1 MASAGW
7 QGQKSFQVPPKYPA
21 MAMNLN
27 VWNVSH
33 SGTTL
38 TFNAVVRSIV
48 TSGSINY
55 NGCSVS
61 LTGGGSKSINMHT
74 STGGYVDT
82 GTFTCTVTGVPAG
95 ANTYTVTASFS
106 AGSTASGSVSWALD
120 IGATGNPPSGA
131 GVSFISSTWNS
142 VTSNNT
148 VADWGTWADCY
159 YAAVIVTGN
168 VNGEV
173 DNMPDAQWD
182 QWSRW
187 HTIEESDGGTSK
199 ILTVSPTA
207 TGLGYIGS
215 PVPLKGMLHY
225 KLVSGPYNNY
235 GHASAIDST
244 LRYLQPAV
252 PQFAYSDP
260 GTIGTKT
267 YPVTFTG
274 DLVDNNTTY
283 NTANLTRYVRYKI
296 DNGNWTVVENN
307 TNKALDAVTSF
318 NVVVPAGSV
327 ATIEGYMTYHGM
339 QSDTATITISNTNIG
354 CALYGSV
361 GGEAKQLD
369 TVYASVNGQ
378 AKKLVKIYAS
388 VGGVAKKVYEDV

>member
-7 QGQKSFQVPPKYPA
+7 QGQKDFQTSKYPH

-38 TFNAVVRSIV
+38 TFKAVVKAVV
-48 TSGSINY
+48 TSGTINY
-55 NGCSVS
+55 DGCSITV
-61 LTGGGSKSINMHT
+61 TGGGSDSINMHKT
-74 STGGYVDT
+74 TGGSVDT
-82 GTFTCTVTGVPAG
+82 GTMSCTVTGVPAG
-95 ANTYTVTASFS
+95 ANTYNVTATFS
-106 AGSTASGSVSWALD
+106 AGSVASGSATWSLD

-131 GVSFISSTWNS
+131 GVTFISSTWNS

-148 VADWGTWADCY
+148 VADWGSWSNCY
-159 YAAVIVTGN
+159 YAAVVVTGN

-173 DNMPDAQWD
+173 DNMPDAQWG

-187 HTIEESDGGTSK
+187 HTIVESDGGDSK

-225 KLVSGPYNNY
+225 KLVSGPYNDY
-235 GHASAIDST
+235 GNASAIDST
-244 LRYLQPAV
+244 LRYLKPAA
-252 PQFAYSDP
+252 PQFSYTDP

-274 DLVDNNTTY
+274 DLLNNNTTY
-283 NTANLTRYVRYKI
+283 NAANLTRYVRYKI
-296 DNGNWTVVENN
+296 GNGAWTVVENN

>member
-7 QGQKSFQVPPKYPA
+7 QGQKDFQTSKHPH

-48 TSGSINY
+48 TSGTINY
-55 NGCSVS
+55 DRCSVS

-82 GTFTCTVTGVPAG
+82 STFTCTVTGVPAG
-95 ANTYTVTASFS
+95 ASTYTVTASFS
-106 AGSTASGSVSWALD
+106 ADSVASGSVSWALD

-148 VADWGTWADCY
+148 VSDWGSWSNCY

-173 DNMPDAQWD
+173 DNMPDAQWG

-187 HTIEESDGGTSK
+187 HTIEESDGGISK

-225 KLVSGPYNNY
+225 KLVSGPYNDY
-235 GHASAIDST
+235 GNASAVDST

-252 PQFAYSDP
+252 PQFAYTDP
-260 GTIGTKT
+260 GTIGAKT

-274 DLVDNNTTY
+274 DLVNNNTTY

>member
-7 QGQKSFQVPPKYPA
+7 QGQKDFQTSRYPH

-38 TFNAVVRSIV
+38 TFSAVVRSIV

-55 NGCSVS
+55 DGCSVS
-61 LTGGGSKSINMHT
+61 LTGGGSKSINMHK

-82 GTFTCTVTGVPAG
+82 GEFTCTVTGVPAG
-95 ANTYTVTASFS
+95 ANTYNITASFS
-106 AGSTASGSVSWALD
+106 AGSVASGSASWALD

-131 GVSFISSTWNS
+131 GVTFISSTWNS

-148 VADWGTWADCY
+148 VADWGSWSNCF
-159 YAAVIVTGN
+159 YAAVLVTGN

-173 DNMPDAQWD
+173 DNMPDAQWT

-187 HTIEESDGGTSK
+187 HTIVESDGGDSK

-207 TGLGYIGS
+207 TGLGHIGS

-225 KLVSGPYNNY
+225 KLVSGPYNDY
-235 GHASAIDST
+235 GNASAIDST
-244 LRYLQPAV
+244 LRYLQPAA
-252 PQFAYSDP
+252 PQFSYTDP
-260 GTIGTKT
+260 GTIGAKT

-274 DLVDNNTTY
+274 DLLNNNTTY

-318 NVVVPAGSV
+318 NVTVPAGSV

-339 QSDTATITISNTNIG
+339 RSDTATITISNTNIG